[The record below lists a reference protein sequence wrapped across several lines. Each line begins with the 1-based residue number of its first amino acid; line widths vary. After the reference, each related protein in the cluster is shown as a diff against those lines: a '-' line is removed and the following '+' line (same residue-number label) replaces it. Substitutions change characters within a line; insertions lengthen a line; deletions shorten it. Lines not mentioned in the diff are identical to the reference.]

1 MSVLRCWTDGSYN
14 NYRVG
19 MGVVVY
25 RGHTRIFQLSIREN
39 LSSTNNVAEYK
50 AFNSCL
56 LWLLRKGFNDKRII
70 IHSDSRM
77 LVGQAN
83 GEMKL
88 RGGTYVEEAEKSQRL
103 MAKFSNLSVVWIP
116 REENVEADALSKL

>member
-1 MSVLRCWTDGSYN
+1 MSVLRCWVDGSCN
-14 NYRVG
+14 NYRIG
-19 MGVVVY
+19 LGVVVY
-25 RGHTRIFQLSIREN
+25 RGHVKIFQLSLRETV
-39 LSSTNNVAEYK
+39 SSTSNVAEYK

-56 LWLLRKGFNDKRII
+56 LWLLRKGHQDKRII

-77 LVGQAN
+77 LAGQAN
-83 GEMKL
+83 GDMKL

-103 MAKFSNLSVVWIP
+103 MSKFSNLSVVWIP